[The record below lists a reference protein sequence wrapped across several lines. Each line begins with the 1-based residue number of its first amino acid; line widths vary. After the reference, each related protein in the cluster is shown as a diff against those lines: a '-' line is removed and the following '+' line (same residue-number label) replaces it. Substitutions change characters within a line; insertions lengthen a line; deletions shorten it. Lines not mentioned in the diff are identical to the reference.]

1 MRNDKNMIL
10 QTNTLSIGY
19 KKSKGKILFIQQDLN
34 LSVAQGEMVC
44 LIGPNGCG
52 KSTLIRS
59 IAGLQPYFSG
69 EIYIGGKAIS
79 KQNNQNRALLI
90 GLVLT
95 DRVNAGNLTV
105 FDIVSI
111 GRQPHTNWFG
121 GLSEADE
128 QRIWEALEQVHLTS
142 YAKRNFNELSDGEK
156 QRVMI
161 AKALVQDTSL
171 IILDEPTAHL
181 DLPNRVEIMLL
192 LRNLAKQTQKAIILS
207 THELDLALQVADTI
221 WLMQQNKGVI
231 VGAPEDLILNGS
243 FQQIFANRAFSFD
256 EFTGNFSLNYSSSS
270 EISLFGD
277 KKQVYW
283 TARALSREGYSI
295 VPEASVSV
303 EAHSDNR
310 WTLRSSER
318 VEDFDSV
325 EKLLKSLEPRFS

>member
-1 MRNDKNMIL
+1 MIL
-10 QTNTLSIGY
+10 QTNSLSIGY
-19 KKSKGKILFIQQDLN
+19 KRKKNEVWLVQQDLN
-34 LSVAQGEMVC
+34 LSVTQGEMVC

-59 IAGLQPYFSG
+59 IAGLQPYFAG
-69 EIYIGGKAIS
+69 EVYIGGKAIS
-79 KQNNQNRALLI
+79 KQNNQSRALLI

-95 DRVNAGNLTV
+95 DKVDAGNLTV
-105 FDIVSI
+105 FDIVAT

-121 GLSEADE
+121 ELSGKDE
-128 QRIWEALEQVHLTS
+128 QRIGEALEQVHLTS

-161 AKALVQDTSL
+161 AKALVQDTAL

-221 WLMQQNKGVI
+221 WLMKPNKGVV

-256 EFTGNFSLNYSSSS
+256 EFTGNFNLNYSSTS
-270 EISLFGD
+270 EISLSGD

-283 TARALSREGYSI
+283 TARALSRAGYRI
-295 VPEASVSV
+295 VPEAPVSV
-303 EAHSDNR
+303 EARNDNT
-310 WTLRSSER
+310 WMLKKNGEI
-318 VEDFDSV
+318 VEFESV
-325 EKLLKSLEPRFS
+325 GKLLAVLSLKI

>member
-1 MRNDKNMIL
+1 MIL
-10 QTNTLSIGY
+10 QTNSLCIGY
-19 KKSKGKILFIQQDLN
+19 KKRKNEVLLIQQDLN

-59 IAGLQPYFSG
+59 IAGLQPYFEG
-69 EIYIGGKAIS
+69 EIYVGGKAIS
-79 KQNNQNRALLI
+79 KQNNESRAQLI

-95 DRVNAGNLTV
+95 DRVDAGNLTV
-105 FDIVSI
+105 FDIVAI

-121 GLSEADE
+121 GLSETDR
-128 QRIWEALEQVHLTS
+128 QRIREALEQVHLTS
-142 YAKRNFNELSDGEK
+142 YAKSNFNELSDGEK

-161 AKALVQDTSL
+161 AKALVQDTAL

-192 LRNLAKQTQKAIILS
+192 LRNLARQTQKAIILS

-231 VGAPEDLILNGS
+231 VGVPEDLILNGS
-243 FQQIFANRAFSFD
+243 FRQIFANRAFSFD
-256 EFTGNFSLNYSSSS
+256 EFTGNFNLNYTSASD
-270 EISLFGD
+270 ISLSGD

-283 TARALSREGYSI
+283 TARALSREGYRI
-295 VPEASVSV
+295 VPEAPVAV
-303 EAHSDNR
+303 EAHEGNR
-310 WTLRSSER
+310 WTLRSLEK
-318 VEDFDSV
+318 VVDFKSIKEVLDG
-325 EKLLKSLEPRFS
+325 LLELS

>member
-1 MRNDKNMIL
+1 MIL
-10 QTNTLSIGY
+10 QTNSLSIGY
-19 KKSKGKILFIQQDLN
+19 KKRKGEVLLIQKELN
-34 LSVAQGEMVC
+34 LSVNQGEMVC

-69 EIYIGGKAIS
+69 EIYVGGKAIS
-79 KQNNQNRALLI
+79 QQNSQNRALLI

-95 DRVNAGNLTV
+95 DRVDAGNLTV
-105 FDIVSI
+105 FDIVAI
-111 GRQPHTNWFG
+111 GRQPHTSWFG
-121 GLSEADE
+121 GLSEEDKL
-128 QRIWEALEQVHLTS
+128 RVWEALEQVHLSS

-192 LRNLAKQTQKAIILS
+192 LRNLNLAQQTQKAIILS

-221 WLMQQNKGVI
+221 WLMQQNKGVV
-231 VGAPEDLILNGS
+231 VGSPEDLILNGS

-256 EFTGNFSLNYSSSS
+256 ELTGNFSLNYSSSA
-270 EISLFGD
+270 EVSLSGD
-277 KKQVYW
+277 KKRVYW
-283 TARALSREGYSI
+283 TARALSREGYRI
-295 VPEASVSV
+295 VPEALVSI
-303 EAHSDNR
+303 EACEDNR
-310 WTLRSSER
+310 WTLRTSGQEVHFDSIRGLLKGISER
-318 VEDFDSV
+318 
-325 EKLLKSLEPRFS
+325 

>member
-1 MRNDKNMIL
+1 MIL
-10 QTNTLSIGY
+10 QTTTLSIGY
-19 KKSKGKILFIQQDLN
+19 KKRKGEVLFIQQDLN

-59 IAGLQPYFSG
+59 IAGLQPYFAG

-95 DRVNAGNLTV
+95 DKVDAGNLTV
-105 FDIVSI
+105 FDIVAI

-192 LRNLAKQTQKAIILS
+192 LRNLAKQTQKAIVLS

-243 FQQIFANRAFSFD
+243 FHQIFANRAFSFD
-256 EFTGNFSLNYSSSS
+256 ELTGNFNLNYSPTS
-270 EISLFGD
+270 EISLHGD

-295 VPEASVSV
+295 VPDAPVSV
-303 EAHSDNR
+303 EAHGDNR
-310 WTLRSSER
+310 WTLISSEGFF
-318 VEDFDSV
+318 DFDNI
-325 EKLLKSLEPRFS
+325 EKLLKQLSEL

>member
-1 MRNDKNMIL
+1 MIL
-10 QTNTLSIGY
+10 QTTTLSIGY
-19 KKSKGKILFIQQDLN
+19 KKRKGNVLFIQQNLN
-34 LSVAQGEMVC
+34 LSVNQGEMVC

-59 IAGLQPYFSG
+59 IAGLQPCFAG

-95 DRVNAGNLTV
+95 DKVDAGNLTV

-128 QRIWEALEQVHLTS
+128 QRIREALEQVHLTPF
-142 YAKRNFNELSDGEK
+142 AKRNFNELSDGEK

-231 VGAPEDLILNGS
+231 VGTPEDLILNGS

-256 EFTGNFSLNYSSSS
+256 EFTGNFNLNYSSSS

-283 TARALSREGYSI
+283 TARALSREGYNI
-295 VPEASVSV
+295 VSEASVSI
-303 EAHSDNR
+303 EAHEDNR
-310 WTLRSSER
+310 WTLNSSKG
-318 VEDFDSV
+318 VFDFDSI
-325 EKLLKSLEPRFS
+325 EGLLKKLAEV